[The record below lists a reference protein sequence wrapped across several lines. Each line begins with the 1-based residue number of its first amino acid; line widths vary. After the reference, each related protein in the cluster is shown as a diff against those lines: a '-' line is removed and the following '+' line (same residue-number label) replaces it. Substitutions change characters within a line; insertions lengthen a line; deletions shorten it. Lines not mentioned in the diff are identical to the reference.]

1 MDISHSVSTDGNA
14 TRPVSVDE
22 IPGPAND
29 TSCPVSEGSPG
40 TVSEEIPG
48 PVCRSTP
55 EITLTAPDP
64 ETAGIAGEI
73 NTYGQDQANHKNRLL
88 KKSYTG
94 FALKFGN
101 LMLFATCIVTL
112 PNVI

>member
-1 MDISHSVSTDGNA
+1 MDISHSVNADGSDTSSPA

-73 NTYGQDQANHKNRLL
+73 NTYGQDHAKHKNRLF
-88 KKSYTG
+88 KK
-94 FALKFGN
+94 K
-101 LMLFATCIVTL
+101 VTL
-112 PNVI
+112 GLH

>member
-1 MDISHSVSTDGNA
+1 MDISHSVSTDGSDTSSPA
-14 TRPVSVDE
+14 TRLVSVDE

-40 TVSEEIPG
+40 TVSKEIPG

-73 NTYGQDQANHKNRLL
+73 NTYGQDHAKHKNRLL
-88 KKSYTG
+88 KK
-94 FALKFGN
+94 KK
-101 LMLFATCIVTL
+101 ITL
-112 PNVI
+112 GLH

>member
-1 MDISHSVSTDGNA
+1 MDISHSVSTDGSDTSSPA

-73 NTYGQDQANHKNRLL
+73 NTYGQDHAKHKNRLF
-88 KKSYTG
+88 KK
-94 FALKFGN
+94 K
-101 LMLFATCIVTL
+101 VTL
-112 PNVI
+112 GLH